1 MPVVNIQ
8 VDSRDD
14 WRSLNRSDDGNLV
27 AAQEPNFPPASVEPL
42 GDMTR
47 TTSVEYG
54 AGAGEMQPNLP
65 A

>member
-1 MPVVNIQ
+1 MPVVNVQ
-8 VDSRDD
+8 VDSRDV
-14 WRSLNRSDDGNLV
+14 WRSLNRPDDGNLV
-27 AAQEPNFPPASVEPL
+27 AAQEPNFPPAPVERL

-54 AGAGEMQPNLP
+54 AGAGERQPKLP